1 VTSRT
6 TEIQTLIADIDNLL
20 AHKGNLLSKI
30 LSGQGQDPRQV
41 LERIRSFLVRCAESE
56 AQASSTESRREPQQ
70 QLSPLLAQFVDQSH
84 QGSLPEHSQ
93 ASPRES
99 VSVESSQFRNAFSP
113 ILMSLQAEIQA
124 LSQERATLV
133 QEVRQL
139 EQKRLQN
146 HSLSQQLAT
155 QEKMISEFLQVLM
168 SRLMTS
174 LTPSRGETTANVPLL
189 SSQKSNSELA
199 LLSSQPFLESP
210 EQLERLTR
218 LARELDQ
225 KLLALDGTVNVVFE
239 ALQRNIHTYDESLSQ
254 ALARMYSKG
263 VQGEQL
269 LASWLTNLMEQLQQ
283 QTASDDSSTYN
294 VHNKTL
300 SPTDSTK
307 AANIQTNNQEPSV
320 EVLQDASNT
329 QELVQLNQD
338 TPVGDSD
345 LKDDEVDEVELLYA
359 SLFGSDN
366 FTDPSLDVN
375 SKDEITDVSH
385 ESSVN
390 TTISP
395 PTAEITEAVLEP
407 ATQKVTDSTHT
418 AFIQTTTPTEDFPP
432 TLEVLPESYL
442 QETSDT
448 TYISPVETTDSTE
461 ALTPTPESS
470 PQEVTDTT
478 HSPPIETTDSKDDL
492 PLTIEVQPESSPQE
506 VTDTTHVLPVE
517 TTDSTENFVLTP
529 EILPESSPQHAT
541 DTTHIHSVETT
552 ENLASISEVLPESS
566 SQQATDTTQNPS
578 VEEFLATPEILPE
591 SSPQQAT
598 DTTHIH
604 SVETT
609 DSVEAIAP
617 TPDILPESPQQAT
630 DTTHK
635 PPVETTDSTQ
645 NLTPTPESS
654 PQEITEST
662 EEPSGDPPPVTHQ
675 VQQVEEAAPT
685 TQDPWFDEPD
695 AGLLQSSYQVTQDT
709 AVENSLDTSFVD
721 ITTTSTLDK
730 TPENTSTIEEAT
742 KAHDLEQ
749 SSDDYT
755 AASLQENLFA
765 QEDGSLSPVPDISLA
780 QAQLRQLEQDL
791 ANFDS
796 NVNQESQPVTLS
808 ENQAVEKTRTSLDT
822 RLEFGP
828 QEAQIAVAE
837 QEQERTENPDSFV
850 VSTSK
855 PTDNT
860 ELPKTLDSVWYLGI
874 DLGTTGISAA
884 LLNRS
889 TVEIYPLYWSAQNQ
903 QQADSIKHSFR
914 LPAEVYLPT
923 ASTIDSETEH
933 KEAIE
938 QTTPADVAEKE
949 ISENLAITG
958 AQSQLTSTPTYNL
971 FSAQL
976 KPYLQIAIPY
986 KSEQQ
991 KWEPVLQLNEFSTVP
1006 VVWVVR
1012 SLSKLLLT
1020 LKFDST
1026 STTLG
1031 LTAGAHGLSQQ
1042 NLRNIIDNIAGVIC
1056 SCPSNWSEQYRFNVR
1071 EALLLSKL
1079 VQHPQ
1084 QVFFVEEAIASLLSE
1099 LDGANGEIVE
1109 LNTEQGSRLAKT
1121 SEHPLLGSTLVIN
1134 IGAACTEMTLV
1145 DLPEHLEDLTH
1156 SDFMLHG
1163 FAYAGKGI
1171 EQDIICQLLIPEKW
1185 RQSRVAGQQESN
1197 NSNNTLPWQ
1206 QSIPGLNEMQLSSL
1220 ALEELNLPRPGEPD
1234 IADRIRL
1241 QQRLESS
1248 VLGKAMLDAAIA
1260 LKLILQH
1267 QDSFTLELSDQ
1278 QWILQRRDLESQ
1290 VFVPFVRRLNRELN
1304 RLLVAKGIPTEAIN
1318 QAILTGGVASIGAVN
1333 RWLRQKLPNAKIIQD
1348 LNLGENGELT
1358 YSRVAYGLAVLPL
1371 HPQVVEVSRQQYTD
1385 YFLFTE
1391 LLRLLPD
1398 RSLSFDEVVQLFE
1411 NRGINTRN
1419 CQQRLLAFLEG
1430 ELPPGL
1436 LPSNPDIYWLSPS
1449 AKDNPEFMAIS
1460 SAPLFEKQGN
1470 LTYRPNKFQVQSLCR
1485 YLDMIRASTRQSLE
1499 EPYTVNFAVG
1509 VVP

>member
-1 VTSRT
+1 MTSRT

-30 LSGQGQDPRQV
+30 LSGQGQEPRQV

-56 AQASSTESRREPQQ
+56 TQASSAESRREQQQ
-70 QLSPLLAQFVDQSH
+70 QLSPLLAQFVDQTH

-99 VSVESSQFRNAFSP
+99 VSVESSQIRNVFSP
-113 ILMSLQAEIQA
+113 ILISLQAEIQA
-124 LSQERATLV
+124 LLQERATLV

-189 SSQKSNSELA
+189 GSQKSNSELA

-218 LARELDQ
+218 LAKELDQ

-269 LASWLTNLMEQLQQ
+269 LASWLTNFMEQLQQ
-283 QTASDDSSTYN
+283 QTASDDSSNN
-294 VHNKTL
+294 VHYKTL
-300 SPTDSTK
+300 SPTDSK
-307 AANIQTNNQEPSV
+307 EAVNIQRNNQEPSL

-329 QELVQLNQD
+329 QDLDTMLLQLNQD
-338 TPVGDSD
+338 TPIGHSDD

-366 FTDPSLDVN
+366 FTDPILDVN

-390 TTISP
+390 TISP

-407 ATQKVTDSTHT
+407 ATQAVTDTTHT
-418 AFIQTTTPTEDFPP
+418 AFIPTTTPTEDFPAIS
-432 TLEVLPESYL
+432 EVLPESYH

-448 TYISPVETTDSTE
+448 TYISPVETTDSIE
-461 ALTPTPESS
+461 ALTPTPESSSQQTTDTTHSPPVDTIDSTEDLPLTLEVLPESS

-478 HSPPIETTDSKDDL
+478 QHPF
-492 PLTIEVQPESSPQE
+492 
-506 VTDTTHVLPVE
+506 VE
-517 TTDSTENFVLTP
+517 TTDSTENIAPIP
-529 EILPESSPQHAT
+529 EILS
-541 DTTHIHSVETT
+541 
-552 ENLASISEVLPESS
+552 
-566 SQQATDTTQNPS
+566 
-578 VEEFLATPEILPE
+578 E

-598 DTTHIH
+598 DTTHIS

-609 DSVEAIAP
+609 DNLAPTPEVLPESSPPEATETTHPPTLETTDSLKAIAP
-617 TPDILPESPQQAT
+617 TPEVQQESSQDTT
-630 DTTHK
+630 DTTHN

-662 EEPSGDPPPVTHQ
+662 EEPSGDPPPIHQ
-675 VQQVEEAAPT
+675 VQQVEEAAHT
-685 TQDPWFDEPD
+685 KQDPWFDEPD
-695 AGLLQSSYQVTQDT
+695 AGLLQSSHQVTHNT
-709 AVENSLDTSFVD
+709 AVENSLDTSPVD
-721 ITTTSTLDK
+721 LTTTSTLDK
-730 TPENTSTIEEAT
+730 APENTSTTEEAI

-749 SSDDYT
+749 SLDNYT
-755 AASLQENLFA
+755 PASPQENLLA
-765 QEDGSLSPVPDISLA
+765 QEDGSLSPIPDISLE

-808 ENQAVEKTRTSLDT
+808 ENQPVENTHTSLDT
-822 RLEFGP
+822 RLEFGT

-837 QEQERTENPDSFV
+837 QEQEQTENPDSFV
-850 VSTSK
+850 VSTSQ

-860 ELPKTLDSVWYLGI
+860 ESPKTLDSVWYLGI

-903 QQADSIKHSFR
+903 EQADSIKHSFR

-923 ASTIDSETEH
+923 ASTMDSETEH
-933 KEAIE
+933 KGAIE

-949 ISENLAITG
+949 ISENLTITG
-958 AQSQLTSTPTYNL
+958 AQSQLTSAPTYNL

-1031 LTAGAHGLSQQ
+1031 LTAGSHGLSQE

-1056 SCPSNWSEQYRFNVR
+1056 SCPSNWSEQYRFNIR
-1071 EALLLSKL
+1071 EALLISKL

-1134 IGAACTEMTLV
+1134 IGAACTEMALV

-1171 EQDIICQLLIPEKW
+1171 EQDIICQLLLPEKW

-1197 NSNNTLPWQ
+1197 NSDNTLPWQ

-1398 RSLSFDEVVQLFE
+1398 RALSFDEVIQLFE

-1436 LPSNPDIYWLSPS
+1436 LPSNPDIHWLTPS

-1509 VVP
+1509 VVS